1 MQPRSQPGK
10 TEFAIILAMLMATV
24 ALSVDA
30 MMPALPQIAA
40 DLTPDAPNRAQLVL
54 TSVLLGMGIGT
65 LFVGPLSDSFGRRPV
80 IFCGSA
86 VFCVGAV
93 LASQAQTLELL
104 LYARVL
110 QGLGGSAFRVV
121 TIAIIRDLYS
131 GRQMAQMV
139 SFVMI
144 LFTLVP
150 AIAPSLG
157 AAILHL
163 TGWRGIFVAFVVFA
177 AVAVTL
183 MMLRQPET
191 LAPDR
196 RRPLRAGPL
205 IEGVRE
211 VLTHHTVR
219 RAMLVQTMGMGVMFT
234 MLSSIHMIFDKTF
247 GLADSFPLW
256 FALIALFGAGAGFL
270 NARLVMRIGMRTVVI
285 RTFAIQIAVGLVF
298 ILGTEF
304 SLWPDWLYF
313 PAYLVLAIV
322 SFASAAL
329 VLGNISALALEP
341 MGHIAGTAS
350 SVIAAFSTVGA
361 VLIAVPIGLM
371 FNGTPMPVAMGNLVL
386 SIVAFFLM
394 RSIRAPEGAPI
405 SG

>member
-1 MQPRSQPGK
+1 MQPRRQPGK

-24 ALSVDA
+24 ALSIDA

-65 LFVGPLSDSFGRRPV
+65 LFVGPISDSFGRRPV

-86 VFCVGAV
+86 VFCIGAI

-121 TIAIIRDLYS
+121 TIAMIRDLYS

-157 AAILHL
+157 AAILQI
-163 TGWRGIFVAFVVFA
+163 TSWRGIFVAFVLFTA
-177 AVAVTL
+177 ASVTL
-183 MMLRQPET
+183 MIFRQPET
-191 LAPDR
+191 LAPDH
-196 RRPLRAGPL
+196 RRPLRVGP
-205 IEGVRE
+205 IIGGVRE
-211 VLTHHTVR
+211 VLTHPTVR
-219 RAMLVQTMGMGVMFT
+219 RAMLVQTMGLSVLFT
-234 MLSSIHMIFDKTF
+234 MLSSIQMIIDQTF
-247 GLADSFPLW
+247 GRADSFPLW
-256 FALIALFGAGAGFL
+256 FALIALFGSGAGFL
-270 NARLVMRIGMRTVVI
+270 NARLVMRLGMRTLVI
-285 RTFAIQIAVGLVF
+285 RTFALQIAVGFVF
-298 ILGTEF
+298 VLGTEF
-304 SLWPDWLYF
+304 SLWPDGIYF

-371 FNGTPMPVAMGNLVL
+371 FNGTPMPAALGNLVFA
-386 SIVAFFLM
+386 IVAFFLM
-394 RSIRAPEGAPI
+394 RSIRAPEGTLI